1 MADEKDELKMI
12 NHLLDVEKEAN
23 VLISQAM
30 EEAARKTTEA
40 RAKFNEEYKQ
50 KIDAVTEELK
60 NKYDASVKEVSDDHS
75 GQIQKFEASLDAKE
89 QHYSDF
95 KQLLDRLLLE
105 NN

>member
-30 EEAARKTTEA
+30 EEAAKKTSEA
-40 RAKFNEEYKQ
+40 RARFNEEYKQ
-50 KIDAVTEELK
+50 KIDAIIEELK
-60 NKYDASVKEVSDDHS
+60 NKYEASVKEVSDDHAN
-75 GQIQKFEASLDAKE
+75 QILKFEKSLDAKE
-89 QHYSDF
+89 EHYGDF

-105 NN
+105 KN